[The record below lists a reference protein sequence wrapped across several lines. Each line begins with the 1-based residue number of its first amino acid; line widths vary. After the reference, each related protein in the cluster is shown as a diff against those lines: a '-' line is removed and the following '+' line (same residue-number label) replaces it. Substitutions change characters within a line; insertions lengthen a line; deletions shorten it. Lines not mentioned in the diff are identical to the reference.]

1 MDFITELKG
10 IMDEYKDYNIKLWC
24 FDTKVYNEQDFDGYS
39 GEDILS
45 YEIMGGGG
53 TDFMCNWAYMKDNDI
68 VPKKFIMFTDGYPW
82 DSWGDDNYCDT
93 LFIIHGNDKIVPPFG
108 SHAYYEFSDK
118 K

>member
-1 MDFITELKG
+1 
-10 IMDEYKDYNIKLWC
+10 MDEYKDYNIKLWC

-53 TDFMCNWAYMKDNDI
+53 TDFMCNWAYMKENDI